1 MTSLLASVTFKMAS
15 TCKVSVEETDESFEF
30 LTDILFR
37 FLKFDDAKIPI
48 VIENHCLGPFFEW
61 NVQWCNAF

>member
-1 MTSLLASVTFKMAS
+1 MTSPLASVTFKI
-15 TCKVSVEETDESFEF
+15 TCKVSVEETDENFEF

-48 VIENHCLGPFFEW
+48 VIENHYLGPFFRMERP
-61 NVQWCNAF
+61 VV